1 MARRLAVVAS
11 VMLILGLCAPLL
23 AAGQAG
29 AASSTKNQ
37 SPWGGFALE
46 DTSPKNL
53 TMAAGSWV
61 VPQVTC
67 RAGETSYAAEWV
79 GLGGDFYSFF
89 QKILGDLGDSKRFE
103 PLYQAGTDTD
113 CSNGKPIYDAWE
125 EVYAPGQDKP
135 SITLKGAVVQPGDT
149 VSVSLSFDAKKH
161 TGTWLVTDSRAGAQ
175 VWSRPGSWS
184 STPAGFHTAECIVED
199 PLLPKGRAP
208 LADFSTTTFGGCH
221 ASSSAGQATVTSA
234 TLPGHWSHKTL
245 NMKIGSNVLAVAA
258 YNPLRVVHGSSASPP
273 VLGALYRSEAT
284 GFGSAAPATVQY
296 GGDGYSQATGVTW
309 SSWGQ
314 SQATGTGTGWYV
326 SADES
331 QDQGSKAPITLV
343 AFGLGTCGAG
353 PAYTRLA
360 WYFPS
365 NGGSFDPSYYLNAC
379 TGMITLPPTP
389 TTTTTTE
396 ATAAA
401 PCDVNQLAT
410 AATAYESANGDPD
423 GSGSIISGYVCDGAY
438 AATSYTPG
446 NDPGTGAAMAFSW
459 NGSAWQVLGEGNLV
473 PPNVGIPSDVYS
485 VLENGMANP
494 TPANVG
500 F

>member
-1 MARRLAVVAS
+1 VTTSHLSFFEV
-11 VMLILGLCAPLL
+11 LGLPVSGAVDLFKSDFLDQLDSGATMDVAKPQCQNENGARSGGWSITSSTTNTVYWCFGMSGTTHVLKVTDDRRYPLEILHPALTITQPGSIDWGQLSSLSHLGSGNYTILAPGDSVTYAAAVPPGGKGGISTTFDGLGQSLMALQVGITTLVEILTRFGL
-23 AAGQAG
+23 AAG
-29 AASSTKNQ
+29 
-37 SPWGGFALE
+37 L
-46 DTSPKNL
+46 
-53 TMAAGSWV
+53 
-61 VPQVTC
+61 
-67 RAGETSYAAEWV
+67 
-79 GLGGDFYSFF
+79 
-89 QKILGDLGDSKRFE
+89 
-103 PLYQAGTDTD
+103 
-113 CSNGKPIYDAWE
+113 
-125 EVYAPGQDKP
+125 
-135 SITLKGAVVQPGDT
+135 
-149 VSVSLSFDAKKH
+149 
-161 TGTWLVTDSRAGAQ
+161 
-175 VWSRPGSWS
+175 
-184 STPAGFHTAECIVED
+184 
-199 PLLPKGRAP
+199 
-208 LADFSTTTFGGCH
+208 
-221 ASSSAGQATVTSA
+221 SSATALGTALSDSGCA
-234 TLPGHWSHKTL
+234 DALGHGVGAILANCLDPSELTKVFGARGVL
-245 NMKIGSNVLAVAA
+245 LAPVLAVSSLVAFFHSEFNA
-258 YNPLRVVHGSSASPP
+258 LVDVVNDHDNYSVKISNSSSSPP
-273 VLGALYRSEAT
+273 VLGTLYRSEAT
-284 GFGSAAPATVQY
+284 GFGSAEPATVQY

-365 NGGSFDPSYYLNAC
+365 DGGSFDPNYYLNAC

-389 TTTTTTE
+389 TPTTTTT
-396 ATAAA
+396 TQSTGAA

-459 NGSAWQVLGEGNLV
+459 NGSAWMVLGEGNLV